1 MQKLLDT
8 LSRLGPEL
16 GSMLGSD
23 TMDIL
28 DLMDSSS
35 SSNFKKAEVLISRS
49 GPEGILLDKNNRRAV
64 LEALSESDV
73 RDLAEKLGVRGP
85 SDPWAAVV
93 RTSFTRTSPRTA
105 VLFEYFECKPPVLD
119 LDKELPPNTRSI
131 KPGYSL
137 FEHQIQACRKVIE
150 FLKEKHRP
158 RVLLHMPT
166 GAGKTRSAMNIITH
180 FMRDYYDSEDLV
192 VWLAHSEELCEQ
204 AAQEFEKA
212 WELLGIRGTTV
223 HRLFGPHQKPLSEI
237 TGGFLVAGLGMLD
250 SRRERDDEGFYH
262 LGSKAKLVVMDEA
275 HQAIAPTYQHLLDML
290 ALNPK
295 TGVLGLSAT
304 PGRDSLDAHK
314 DLELAQFFKRNKVTL
329 EVEGYESPVEYL
341 QAQGYLAKVNYE
353 RLNYSPGDNFS
364 LSEKDKQKLASGFDL
379 SSAMLKRIGADVKR
393 NLLILKE
400 IKELAEG
407 SKNKIIVFACSVQHA
422 ELLANVLTILGLKAA
437 SITSKTQDAHRR
449 NLIDEYKNG
458 DSIQILTNYGVLT
471 TGFDAPRTNV
481 AVIARPTSSVVLYSQ
496 MIGRAARGI
505 QAGGNIE
512 CKVVTIVDELP
523 GFRSIAEAFEYWD
536 EIWD

>member
-105 VLFEYFECKPPVLD
+105 VLFEYFECKPPELD
-119 LDKELPPNTRSI
+119 QGKQLAPNTRCVT
-131 KPGYSL
+131 PGYPL
-137 FEHQIQACRKVIE
+137 FEHQINACRKVIK
-150 FLKEKHRP
+150 FLRDRHRP

-166 GAGKTRSAMNIITH
+166 GAGKTRSAMNVITH
-180 FMRDYYDSEDLV
+180 FMRDNFNPEDLV

-212 WELLGIRGTTV
+212 WEVLGIRELTV

-237 TGGFLVAGLGMLD
+237 SGGFLVAGLGMLD
-250 SRRERDDEGFYH
+250 SRRERDDEGFYE
-262 LGSKAKLVVMDEA
+262 LGGQTRLVVMDEA

-314 DLELAQFFKRNKVTL
+314 DLELAEFFKRNKVTL
-329 EVEGYESPVEYL
+329 QVDGYKSPVEYL
-341 QAQGYLAKVNYE
+341 QDQGYLAKVDYK
-353 RLNYSPGDNFS
+353 RLSYSPS
-364 LSEKDKQKLASGFDL
+364 SELELSEVEKQKLRNGFDL
-379 SSAMLKRIGADVKR
+379 SSSMLKKIGSDTKR
-393 NLLILKE
+393 NLLILQE
-400 IKELAEG
+400 IKELAEDPE
-407 SKNKIIVFACSVQHA
+407 NKIIVFACSVEHA
-422 ELLANVLTILGLKAA
+422 ELIANILTINGLNAA
-437 SITSKTQDAHRR
+437 SITSKTRDTHRR
-449 NLIDEYKNG
+449 NLIDEYKHG

-481 AVIARPTSSVVLYSQ
+481 AVVARPTSSVVLYSQ
-496 MIGRAARGI
+496 MIGRAARGTL
-505 QAGGNIE
+505 AGGNENCQVI
-512 CKVVTIVDELP
+512 TIVDDLP